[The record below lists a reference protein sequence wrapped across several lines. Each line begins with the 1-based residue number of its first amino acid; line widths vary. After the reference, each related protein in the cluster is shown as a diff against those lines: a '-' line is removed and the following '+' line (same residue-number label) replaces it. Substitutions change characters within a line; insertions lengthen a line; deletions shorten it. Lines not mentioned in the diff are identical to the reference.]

1 MDIKK
6 YKEKIVKLSEKGYSI
21 DEIKE
26 IIQNEISSI
35 PQDRLKIII
44 LSDFYK
50 FVIWLDERDENKE
63 NRPPLIPHG
72 NSLYK
77 NICNSLQD
85 NDQYMIIALPRK
97 FRKSYLIR
105 IYIVWKLLNNP
116 NLNIILVSETS
127 AKSIDSLDKIRK
139 LLTTNEK
146 ILKLF
151 GDNLLYYK
159 DNNEKKLTLSS
170 RKTTKGGYNV
180 EIFGINNAITG
191 SRSDIV
197 IFDDVIGEMFKEAT
211 LQAKKKDISR
221 FYSVFPTLETYSKVI
236 YIGTRW
242 CKGDLIDILMERDDD
257 NEWKTYIESVFDDN
271 GNIKHPEIMNK
282 EEIEKQKR
290 MLPPVFFSAQYENR
304 IIAEENQIF
313 KIDEYKRYTEI
324 EENLSKGIIGVD
336 LSLGEG
342 GDQNALVVIGIGNT
356 GKIYV
361 IDAFNSS
368 NVLLDQFYDVIK
380 RFYTKYNDIVK
391 DVVIEGISGF
401 KYACDK
407 FKERNRDNNDGIP
420 FRVIKSQSKSKN
432 TRIQTALEPFLR
444 TERLILP
451 SEAVLRKKIN
461 GNYINKSLRDLIEEL
476 TFFDIENKQNK
487 DDLID
492 ALALTIDEIKRVERK
507 STTTAVYDEIKRH
520 NKKKARYSY

>member
-1 MDIKK
+1 MPLDK
-6 YKEKIVKLSEKGYSI
+6 YKIVKLSEQGYSI
-21 DEIKE
+21 EEIKN
-26 IIQNEISSI
+26 IIQSEVSFIE
-35 PQDRLKIII
+35 QDELKSII
-44 LSDFYK
+44 LSSFYK

-63 NRPPLIPHG
+63 YRPPLIPHG
-72 NSLYK
+72 NKLYK
-77 NICNSLQD
+77 DICNSLQD
-85 NDQYMIIALPRK
+85 SDQYMIIALPRK

-127 AKSIDSLDKIRK
+127 SKSIDSLDKIRK
-139 LLTTNEK
+139 LLTKNEK
-146 ILKLF
+146 IVKLF
-151 GDNLLYYK
+151 GDDLLYYK
-159 DNNEKKLTLSS
+159 DNNEKKLTLNS

-211 LQAKKKDISR
+211 IQAKNKDISR
-221 FYSVFPTLETYSKVI
+221 FYSVFPTLEAYSKVI

-242 CKGDLIDILMERDDD
+242 CKGDLIDLLIEKDEDT
-257 NEWKTYIESVFDDN
+257 EWKTYIESVFDDN
-271 GNIKHPEIMNK
+271 GDVKHPEIMNK
-282 EEIEKQKR
+282 EEIEKQRR

-324 EENLSKGIIGVD
+324 EEKLNTGIIGVD

-342 GDQNALVVIGIGNT
+342 GDQNALVVVGYGNK

-361 IDAFNSS
+361 VDAFSS
-368 NVLLDQFYDVIK
+368 NNILLDKFYDVI
-380 RFYTKYNDIVK
+380 RSFYMKYSDIVK
-391 DVVIEGISGF
+391 DVLIEGISGF

-407 FKERNRDNNDGIP
+407 FKERNRNNNDGIP
-420 FRVIKSQSKSKN
+420 FRIIKSQSKSKN

-444 TERLILP
+444 TGRLVLP
-451 SEAVLRKKIN
+451 SETVLREKIN
-461 GNYINKSLRDLIEEL
+461 GNYINKSLRSLLEEL
-476 TFFDIENKQNK
+476 TFFDIENRQNK

-507 STTTAVYDEIKRH
+507 RKTSFVYDEIKRK
-520 NKKKARYSY
+520 NRKKERYSY